1 MKNKVKKIVFIVI
14 ALLVLALIVWR
25 LWPVSLE
32 KLIGADQDAVSY
44 LSGVFLESGV
54 QSGKPYID
62 TYELNALE
70 YDDPHLSSIVSLL
83 DSTKYRR
90 EFRNLLPWHTR
101 NAETS
106 HGYDGTTVY
115 LSLSFDTLEE
125 SSALFFFG
133 NDQVAVEDGKGRYLI
148 FHPVDRTVSE
158 RLSDYFMKYGVSDA
172 VPEEEQWT
180 KEEILALFAKT
191 ENGNCPV
198 LDCVPVTDGAYDMV
212 GVVLYWYAED
222 GITRVAFLDAEGY
235 SHEAGVVARAVD
247 PPELR
252 YVGDGT
258 VVFLLE
264 KEDGST
270 TNYAMSVSINDEGIH
285 FKAEEGNMLILP

>member
-32 KLIGADQDAVSY
+32 KVIDADPASVDDLTAYSTVA
-44 LSGVFLESGV
+44 GVEDGT
-54 QSGKPYID
+54 PYIH
-62 TYELNALE
+62 TTVLPYQRQEENEA
-70 YDDPHLSSIVSLL
+70 HLTTVLGLL
-83 DSTKYRR
+83 DGTKYRPSL
-90 EFRNLLPWHTR
+90 RNLLPWPQYI
-101 NAETS
+101 ES
-106 HGYDGTTVY
+106 IDDYDGTFVWV
-115 LSLSFDTLEE
+115 
-125 SSALFFFG
+125 
-133 NDQVAVEDGKGRYLI
+133 QLI
-148 FHPVDRTVSE
+148 FGDDNCRILFYGNYVGIESE
-158 RLSDYFMKYGVSDA
+158 RDGFTLYRAADNTVRGQLLDYIARNGVSDA
-172 VPEEEQWT
+172 VPDEEQWT

-212 GVVLYWYAED
+212 GVVLYWYEED